1 MSSAKSASK
10 AEERVAREPLRP
22 RKNPNRI
29 GYQAVAAGE
38 KRTAGDRGTKNASK
52 TPRRRIC
59 IYLLF
64 EFFSNSNHDL
74 AREFFKQRICVSKLN
89 IYLGGTWCQACFNL
103 SHNKIL
109 QVCVIL
115 KVTSKQL

>member
-1 MSSAKSASK
+1 MSSAKSASDNIK
-10 AEERVAREPLRP
+10 KRVVIKPLRP
-22 RKNPNRI
+22 RRNPNRI

-74 AREFFKQRICVSKLN
+74 VREFFKQRICVSKFN
-89 IYLGGTWCQACFNL
+89 IYFDGTLCQIQNGE
-103 SHNKIL
+103 SHNINLVPESIKI
-109 QVCVIL
+109 
-115 KVTSKQL
+115 